1 MTQNE
6 NLQRSENNEVILI
19 NTEEE
24 TQADS
29 SMAFTPKPL
38 SPKTPS
44 RVNELTCVICDEIAT
59 GNFIRCSH

>member
-29 SMAFTPKPL
+29 SMAFTPKRL

-44 RVNELTCVICDEIAT
+44 RVNELACVICDEIAT